1 MLDWMCLSV
10 EESLTCSEGR
20 DLELLLVLSLSV
32 RLSMLL
38 HRVEMVRP
46 LLRLTPSW
54 ALGRGVEVVISAWD
68 WYSSLSLSSVSAL
81 VFSTLARNLSRCR
94 ELPSL
99 DLAVR
104 WDWDRVIR
112 DLAELTPWDVDWC
125 LHRPEEADL

>member
-1 MLDWMCLSV
+1 MCLSV

-68 WYSSLSLSSVSAL
+68 
-81 VFSTLARNLSRCR
+81 
-94 ELPSL
+94 
-99 DLAVR
+99 
-104 WDWDRVIR
+104 
-112 DLAELTPWDVDWC
+112 
-125 LHRPEEADL
+125 

>member
-1 MLDWMCLSV
+1 MCLSV

-46 LLRLTPSW
+46 LLRLTWPCP
-54 ALGRGVEVVISAWD
+54 GMGVEVVSSACD
-68 WYSSLSLSSVSAL
+68 WYSSLSLYSVSAL
-81 VFSTLARNLSRCR
+81 VLSTLARNLSRCR

-99 DLAVR
+99 SRPVR
-104 WDWDRVIR
+104 
-112 DLAELTPWDVDWC
+112 
-125 LHRPEEADL
+125 